1 MSDEL
6 DELAALRGGFP
17 GYRFKRG
24 QIRGTACYVA
34 ESRADADVLR
44 AAARSPAIL
53 AAMLAAA
60 AGRPLRLRPQ
70 AVAAAYR
77 DQLMTI
83 RQCAEMFGV
92 SRTTIVKFLV
102 DQGIALRRP
111 GDGVD
116 ADAVVTAYR
125 DRRLSLQ
132 ECAARFGI
140 SPRRVTTLLDQHG
153 VPRRPAGRPARH
165 RDGMPAGEQAHGQPD

>member
-1 MSDEL
+1 MSDESAP
-6 DELAALRGGFP
+6 DELAALRDEFP
-17 GYRFKRG
+17 GYRFRRQ
-24 QIRGTACYVA
+24 QIRGVACYLA
-34 ESRADADVLR
+34 EARGDAEAPR
-44 AAARSPAIL
+44 AAARSPVIL

-77 DQLMTI
+77 DRLLTV

-111 GDGVD
+111 GDGLD
-116 ADAVVTAYR
+116 EEAVVSAYR
-125 DRRLSLQ
+125 DRGLSLA
-132 ECAARFGI
+132 ECGAHFGI
-140 SPRRVTTLLDQHG
+140 SPRRVTALLDRHG
-153 VPRRPAGRPARH
+153 VPRRPAGRPARS
-165 RDGMPAGEQAHGQPD
+165 RR

>member
-1 MSDEL
+1 VSDESAP
-6 DELAALRGGFP
+6 DELAALRDEFP
-17 GYRFKRG
+17 GYRFRRQ
-24 QIRGTACYVA
+24 QIRGVACYLA
-34 ESRADADVLR
+34 EARGDAEAPR

-77 DQLMTI
+77 DRLLTV

-102 DQGIALRRP
+102 DQGIVLRRA
-111 GDGVD
+111 GDGLD
-116 ADAVVTAYR
+116 EEAVVSAYR
-125 DRRLSLQ
+125 DQRLSLA
-132 ECAARFGI
+132 ECGAHFGI
-140 SPRRVTTLLDQHG
+140 SPRRVTALLDRHG
-153 VPRRPAGRPARH
+153 VPRRPAGRPAGSR
-165 RDGMPAGEQAHGQPD
+165 R